1 MSSKIV
7 NSNSSP
13 GKPSTMDNLTD
24 CTGAG
29 LDLIQNRIESLSS
42 KMDRLINIQEK
53 VLNRLDGITQD
64 IDGIE
69 RDVETL
75 KVDNEEIH
83 IPARALTLPLAQ
95 TQGTGVVGE
104 VREMCHEMSSIMMA
118 LDQRSEKQAEKLDGM
133 ENLVLSIQQV
143 IRFIGETVKSSRVME
158 MMFMRPAAHK
168 APKSKDSKG
177 KVDVKRQ
184 SSAEKSESSV
194 TKKTDKSKDHKG
206 KDGKEK
212 SSLSTKGLKTQ
223 KKKPPDTADTISLRK
238 QALLLKEVQK
248 LNRENAE
255 RSSSGHQQ
263 QLTPDG
269 VLDLEAGSG
278 RASEG
283 LGSSQ
288 TGSLSPNL
296 LDLILKGPKAPV
308 TEEESLSEKEREAA
322 GDGLKVEERKEEE
335 EVIKKQEKEDHL
347 SELKFKEDEREEEL
361 LKITEQPEEV
371 RGAEEREGNKKEEDS
386 AGPSEAAD
394 MSVKDLPPLP
404 PSPEAPGETGS
415 IPESC
420 EVHNRSASSQSLEA
434 AEQDQI
440 EECST
445 SSKRRVAEEDL
456 GVEDHKKSRVEG
468 GAGEEYVRQGEK
480 EQGERQE
487 EEEEGERP
495 EDEDEGWGI
504 FKADGVDIR
513 VELKER
519 MGKEKK
525 PDQST
530 EVRHST
536 GEQFFIDKS
545 SPPPAP
551 FNHRMVA
558 AKPNQISNFYTIN
571 RAEVLGG
578 GRFGQV
584 HKCMENSSGLTL
596 AAKIIKARSQKEKEV
611 VKNEITVMNQL
622 DHANLIQL
630 YAAYESRNDIIL
642 VLEYVD
648 GGELFDRIID
658 ENYTLM
664 ELDTVLFIRQI
675 CEGLQHMHKM
685 YILHLDLKPENILC
699 VSRVTNKIKIIDF
712 GLARKYKPREKL
724 RINFGTPEFLAPE
737 VVNYDFVSFNTDM
750 WSLGVITYM
759 LLSGL
764 CPFLGD
770 DDNETLNNILA
781 CQWNFEEAEFTDISE
796 EAKDFISKLLII
808 NKSWRIGASEALRH
822 PWLSDA
828 VLHHRL
834 HEKKNMCNRSRRS
847 SCVPTTDS

>member
-212 SSLSTKGLKTQ
+212 SSLSTK
-223 KKKPPDTADTISLRK
+223 DTISLRK

>member
-7 NSNSSP
+7 NSNSTP

-212 SSLSTKGLKTQ
+212 PSLSTKGLKTQ

-296 LDLILKGPKAPV
+296 LDLILEGPKAPV
-308 TEEESLSEKEREAA
+308 AEEESLSEEERKAA

-347 SELKFKEDEREEEL
+347 SESKFKEEEREEEL

-404 PSPEAPGETGS
+404 PSPEAPAETGS

-445 SSKRRVAEEDL
+445 SSKRRVADEDL

-468 GAGEEYVRQGEK
+468 GAGEEYVR
-480 EQGERQE
+480 QGERQE

-530 EVRHST
+530 EVRQST

-551 FNHRMVA
+551 FNHRMVS

-822 PWLSDA
+822 PWLSDT

>member
-168 APKSKDSKG
+168 ASKSKDSKG

-212 SSLSTKGLKTQ
+212 SSLSTK
-223 KKKPPDTADTISLRK
+223 DTISLRK

-308 TEEESLSEKEREAA
+308 TEEESLSEEREAA

-347 SELKFKEDEREEEL
+347 SELKFKEEEREEEL

-468 GAGEEYVRQGEK
+468 EAGEEYVRQGEK

-530 EVRHST
+530 EVRQST

-551 FNHRMVA
+551 FNHRMVS